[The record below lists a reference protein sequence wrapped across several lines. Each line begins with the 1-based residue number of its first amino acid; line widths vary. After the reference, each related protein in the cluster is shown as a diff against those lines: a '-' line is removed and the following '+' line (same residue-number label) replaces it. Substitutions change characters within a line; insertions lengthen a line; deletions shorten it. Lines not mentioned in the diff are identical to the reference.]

1 MCRNIVRPFI
11 SHTSTTIKTLNT
23 GTCSVVTASEP
34 SDLEIWTAMVS
45 SLAKSQK
52 LRKKTKMHHSHV
64 QKREEKV
71 VCYTRFVWCF
81 SDESPFEY
89 WDTLPETPEIIET
102 TFNLYTRHNRLE
114 GESLH
119 YDNKSSLKVSQFN
132 ASNPVKIIIHG
143 FGGSAA
149 NAWVGQMVEAMLEI
163 ADVNIIVVDW
173 NKGARL
179 PNYVQAA
186 ANSRLVGREIAELI
200 RLVNYE
206 RGTVN
211 EDYHLIGYSLGAHIA
226 GFVGTEIK
234 NLSRITGLDPAAPM
248 FETYNPAVRL
258 DPSDAQFVD
267 VIHTNGESMV
277 LGGLGVYE
285 SIGDVDFFPNGGK
298 FQKGCSNVLV
308 GALSDIF
315 WGQWHSLC
323 HHRRAIE
330 YFIESMKPGC
340 SFLSVACDDYDD
352 FLRGNCFS
360 CFDNTS
366 CSNMGYFADELLP
379 RGKMFLLTRA
389 DEPYCGNQY
398 RVIVNNTQ
406 EQGKTW
412 GRLEITLI
420 DVQEYSETFISHKVM
435 KKFKMT

>member
-1 MCRNIVRPFI
+1 MVLPVYLYLLLL
-11 SHTSTTIKTLNT
+11 SASTTIKTLNT

-267 VIHTNGESMV
+267 VIHTNG
-277 LGGLGVYE
+277 
-285 SIGDVDFFPNGGK
+285 
-298 FQKGCSNVLV
+298 
-308 GALSDIF
+308 
-315 WGQWHSLC
+315 GQWHSLC